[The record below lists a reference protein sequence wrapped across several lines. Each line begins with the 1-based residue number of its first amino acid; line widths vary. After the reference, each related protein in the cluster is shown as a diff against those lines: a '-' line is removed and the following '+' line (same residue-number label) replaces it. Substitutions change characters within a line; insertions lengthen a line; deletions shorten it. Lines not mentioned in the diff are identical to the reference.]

1 MATLSKQREEDL
13 WNLFDTWTR
22 GWNLNE
28 LKSVFTQGDLDKFH
42 QFLFYLEDKT
52 DWFDWKDMEQIKN
65 RLQSY
70 VFMQDFLINNN
81 SNLDK

>member
-1 MATLSKQREEDL
+1 MAILSKQGEEDL

-22 GWNLNE
+22 GWNLHE

-42 QFLFYLEDKT
+42 QFLFYLEDET

-65 RLQSY
+65 RLHSY

-81 SNLDK
+81 SNLDR